1 MVAILVYGVVIIGN
15 SVYFAI
21 AGGGCHVDDLGALL
35 LWSSNRRSG
44 YRSNSPN
51 P

>member
-35 LWSSNRRSG
+35 DVELEQEEWI
-44 YRSNSPN
+44 
-51 P
+51 